1 MTGLRERKKQRT
13 RRALV
18 TAALRSF
25 QEKGF
30 EETTIA
36 EIAAGAEVSARTF
49 FSYFASKED
58 VIFYDGPE
66 RMRYVLGLVAGRRP
80 GEPVAELL
88 VRVIRAS
95 LEWAVDPGNFDLAEA
110 AARMELMLTVP
121 SLQARALHVLFEQQ
135 LQLAEAVERA
145 YEGELG
151 ALEAAAMVGSLVGA
165 VKLTAVMSLT
175 RGDSQEQVWEAIT
188 AAAEISM
195 RGLSNV

>member
-66 RMRYVLGLVAGRRP
+66 RMRYVLDLVAGRRP

-175 RGDSQEQVWEAIT
+175 RGDSQERVWEAIT

>member
-66 RMRYVLGLVAGRRP
+66 RMRHVLDLVAGRRP
-80 GEPVAELL
+80 GEPVADLL

-175 RGDSQEQVWEAIT
+175 RGDSQERVWEAIT

>member
-66 RMRYVLGLVAGRRP
+66 RMRYVLDLVAGRRP

>member
-66 RMRYVLGLVAGRRP
+66 RMRYVLDLVAGRQP

-95 LEWAVDPGNFDLAEA
+95 LKWAVDPGNFDLAEA

-175 RGDSQEQVWEAIT
+175 RGDSQERVWEAIT